1 MSTLRRNKAI
11 ATEREAAPARASVL
25 AAWRGVDLRPLEV
38 ARRDNTR
45 PMTDLVKQVLDKVG
59 LDRKQ
64 AETEII
70 KVWNQ
75 IIDPTI
81 TTHAQPTGIRNG
93 TLFVTVDNN
102 VWLSEI
108 VRYHRRDILQ
118 RLQTSFGR
126 KVIARISFRA
136 G

>member
-1 MSTLRRNKAI
+1 MSTSRRNRTI
-11 ATEREAAPARASVL
+11 ATEREAASERAATL
-25 AAWRGVDLRPLEV
+25 AAWRGVDLRPLEI

-45 PMTDLVKQVLDKVG
+45 PMGDLVKQVLNKVG

-64 AETEII
+64 AETEIV
-70 KVWNQ
+70 KVWNE

-81 TTHAQPTGIRNG
+81 TVHAQPDGIRNG
-93 TLFVTVDNN
+93 TLFVNVSNS

-118 RLQTSFGR
+118 RLQTSFGK

>member
-1 MSTLRRNKAI
+1 MEI
-11 ATEREAAPARASVL
+11 
-25 AAWRGVDLRPLEV
+25 

-45 PMTDLVKQVLDKVG
+45 PMGDLVKQVLNKVG

-64 AETEII
+64 AETEIV
-70 KVWNQ
+70 KVWNE

-81 TTHAQPTGIRNG
+81 TVHAQPDGIRNG
-93 TLFVTVDNN
+93 TLFVNVSNS

-118 RLQTSFGR
+118 RLQTSFGK

>member
-1 MSTLRRNKAI
+1 MSTSRRNRSI
-11 ATEREAAPARASVL
+11 ATEREAAPERASIL
-25 AAWRGVDLRPLEV
+25 AMWRGVDLRPLEI

-45 PMTDLVKQVLDKVG
+45 PMGDLVKQVLDKVG

-64 AETEII
+64 AETEIV

-75 IIDPTI
+75 IIDPTV
-81 TTHAQPTGIRNG
+81 TAHAQPDGIRNG
-93 TLFVTVDNN
+93 TLFVNVSNS

-118 RLQTSFGR
+118 RLQTSFGK